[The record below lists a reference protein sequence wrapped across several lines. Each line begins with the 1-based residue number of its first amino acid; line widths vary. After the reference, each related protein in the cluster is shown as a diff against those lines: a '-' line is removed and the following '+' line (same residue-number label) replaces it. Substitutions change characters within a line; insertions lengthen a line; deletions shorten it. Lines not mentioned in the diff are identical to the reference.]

1 MDPQLERDS
10 DRTMETDSGE
20 IEMASPFDR
29 VPDEVISFIFGYLS
43 PYGDLKAA
51 AKTCQ
56 RWHTLAN
63 NVASDTTS
71 QLVKAIHN
79 NRYQDCQFLQ
89 SS

>member
-1 MDPQLERDS
+1 MNSHLERDS
-10 DRTMETDSGE
+10 DRTMETGSGDVA
-20 IEMASPFDR
+20 MASPFDR
-29 VPDEVISFIFGYLS
+29 FPDEVISFIFGYLS

-51 AKTCQ
+51 AKTCK

-79 NRYQDCQFLQ
+79 NR
-89 SS
+89 